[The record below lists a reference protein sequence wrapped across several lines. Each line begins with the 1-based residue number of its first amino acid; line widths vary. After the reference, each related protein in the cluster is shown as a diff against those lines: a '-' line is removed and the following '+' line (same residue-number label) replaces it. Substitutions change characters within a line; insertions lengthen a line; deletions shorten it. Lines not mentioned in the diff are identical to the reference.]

1 MSFFTHHQPS
11 QTTYTPI
18 QYTHLQTNTHSHIP
32 LPLPFHPQV
41 QAREPIVSS
50 STSTTPT
57 SNPPSSPPAA
67 QPPVVAPV
75 IPQAALL
82 PASFFQSLPWSRS
95 INGDG
100 PETLLYMPF
109 LEAQMRHLE
118 AHGGFV
124 RDLPI
129 PESVSY
135 TRAAKKASHMGKSK
149 REK

>member
-1 MSFFTHHQPS
+1 MSSSAHHQPS

-18 QYTHLQTNTHSHIP
+18 QYTHLQTNSHSHEITLP
-32 LPLPFHPQV
+32 LPLSITQV
-41 QAREPIVSS
+41 QAREPQVSS
-50 STSTTPT
+50 SSSTTPT
-57 SNPPSSPPAA
+57 SNPPSTPPAA

-75 IPQAALL
+75 IPQEALL
-82 PASFFQSLPWSRS
+82 PASSFQSLPWSRS

-124 RDLPI
+124 RELPI

-135 TRAAKKASHMGKSK
+135 TRAAKKASHMGT
-149 REK
+149 